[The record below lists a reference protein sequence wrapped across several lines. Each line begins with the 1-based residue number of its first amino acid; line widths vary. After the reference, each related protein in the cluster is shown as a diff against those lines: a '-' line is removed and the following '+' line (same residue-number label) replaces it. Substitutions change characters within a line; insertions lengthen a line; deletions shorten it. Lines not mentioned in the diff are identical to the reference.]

1 MRRHETVSSLVNPI
15 TGSRARFDTRK
26 APRRS
31 VQDGEAAKGG
41 GSDGV
46 AAAQA
51 LSMAVRRRKSGDG
64 SKALHGTGSRTS
76 GAGLQLTSL
85 CGS

>member
-1 MRRHETVSSLVNPI
+1 VSSLANPI
-15 TGSRARFDTRK
+15 TGSRARFDAQK
-26 APRRS
+26 APKRS
-31 VQDGEAAKGG
+31 VWDDEAAKGG

-51 LSMAVRRRKSGDG
+51 LGAAVRRRKSGDG
-64 SKALHGTGSRTS
+64 SKVLRGTGSMTS

-85 CGS
+85 RGS